1 VLPLTAIESYAITA
15 LLERSLFC
23 AAVIDSFDEYRAEV
37 QCCSLLNVTR
47 RKDSPMRWTL
57 ALVALLSASAGEAA
71 AQGKGIRLW
80 NLTTATVSE
89 FQLSP
94 AGKNEWGPNQT
105 LNDKDKEVDHDERLR
120 ITGVEPG
127 KYDAKVGYRGSKHCF
142 VRGIEIKADAVFSI
156 ADKDLKDCN
165 K

>member
-1 VLPLTAIESYAITA
+1 MSRVRVIAILLFAAPGA
-15 LLERSLFC
+15 LL
-23 AAVIDSFDEYRAEV
+23 
-37 QCCSLLNVTR
+37 
-47 RKDSPMRWTL
+47 
-57 ALVALLSASAGEAA
+57 
-71 AQGKGIRLW
+71 AQTKGKGVRLW
-80 NLTTATVSE
+80 NLTTATISG

-127 KYDAKVGYRGSKHCF
+127 RYDAKVTYRDAKTCV
-142 VRGIEIKADAVFSI
+142 VRDIDIKADAVFSI
-156 ADKDLKDCN
+156 ADKDLKDCS

>member
-1 VLPLTAIESYAITA
+1 
-15 LLERSLFC
+15 
-23 AAVIDSFDEYRAEV
+23 
-37 QCCSLLNVTR
+37 
-47 RKDSPMRWTL
+47 MRWTFALTL
-57 ALVALLSASAGEAA
+57 ALVALMSASAKEAA

-80 NLTTATVSE
+80 NLTTATISE

-94 AGKNEWGPNQT
+94 AGKSDWGPNQT

-127 KYDAKVGYRGSKHCF
+127 RYDAKVGYRGSKHCF

>member
-1 VLPLTAIESYAITA
+1 MRWILTAIV
-15 LLERSLFC
+15 LVL
-23 AAVIDSFDEYRAEV
+23 AATCEIF
-37 QCCSLLNVTR
+37 
-47 RKDSPMRWTL
+47 
-57 ALVALLSASAGEAA
+57 

-80 NLTTATVSE
+80 NLSTATISG

-120 ITGVEPG
+120 MTGIVPG
-127 KYDAKVGYRGSKHCF
+127 RYDAKVTYRDGRQCM
-142 VRGIEIKADAVFSI
+142 VRDLEIKAETVFSI

>member
-1 VLPLTAIESYAITA
+1 
-15 LLERSLFC
+15 
-23 AAVIDSFDEYRAEV
+23 
-37 QCCSLLNVTR
+37 
-47 RKDSPMRWTL
+47 MRWIL
-57 ALVALLSASAGEAA
+57 ASVALLLASTGNVA

-80 NLTTATVSE
+80 NLTTSTMSG

-94 AGKNEWGPNQT
+94 VGKNEWGPNQT
-105 LNDKDKEVDHDERLR
+105 LNDKDKEVDHRERLR

-127 KYDAKVGYRGSKHCF
+127 RYDAKVSYRDARQCF
-142 VRGIEIKADAVFSI
+142 VRDIEIKADAVFSI

>member
-1 VLPLTAIESYAITA
+1 MRRILASIA
-15 LLERSLFC
+15 LLL
-23 AAVIDSFDEYRAEV
+23 
-37 QCCSLLNVTR
+37 
-47 RKDSPMRWTL
+47 
-57 ALVALLSASAGEAA
+57 ASAGELA

-80 NLTTATVSE
+80 NVTTGTISSC
-89 FQLSP
+89 QLSP
-94 AGKNEWGPNQT
+94 AGKDAWGTNQT

-127 KYDAKVGYRGSKHCF
+127 RYDAKVGYRDSKQCF
-142 VRGIEIKADAVFSI
+142 VRNIEIKANAVFSI

>member
-1 VLPLTAIESYAITA
+1 MAHDAML
-15 LLERSLFC
+15 
-23 AAVIDSFDEYRAEV
+23 
-37 QCCSLLNVTR
+37 
-47 RKDSPMRWTL
+47 RWTNIWETAMLRTLIAICLFSL
-57 ALVALLSASAGEAA
+57 ALPGSAL
-71 AQGKGIRLW
+71 AQGKGIRFW
-80 NLTTATVSE
+80 NLTTSTISS

-94 AGKNEWGPNQT
+94 AGKNDWGPNQT

-127 KYDAKVGYRGSKHCF
+127 RYDAKVGYRDSRQCV
-142 VRGIEIKADAVFSI
+142 VRDIEIRADAVFSI